1 MYRLNYYSIA
11 LIGVYILAFIIMQYG
26 AGNNWTEGLFSLPVI
41 AFIVLWSEKM
51 TGHLKHQN
59 NRQPLMAFGRDVF
72 IINYSV
78 VFSFVASLIFQRN
91 NVDARG
97 WWPVFII
104 MSEFYAILFGLV
116 FAVLALLLKP
126 QHDRYT
132 DRFAQALTISFISLT
147 FLPFYFKVGA
157 TGHIHTSTIWT
168 ILLFSVHLLVCLGV
182 GLREK
187 LQSGIVAK

>member
-26 AGNNWTEGLFSLPVI
+26 GGNNWTEGLFSLPVI
-41 AFIVLWSEKM
+41 AFIVFWSEKM
-51 TGHLKHQN
+51 TGHLKHQK
-59 NRQPLMAFGRDVF
+59 NRQSLMAFGRDVF

-97 WWPVFII
+97 WWPVLII

-116 FAVLALLLKP
+116 FAVLALLLKT
-126 QHDRYT
+126 QHDKYT
-132 DRFAQALTISFISLT
+132 ERFAQALAISFISLT
-147 FLPFYFKVGA
+147 FLPFYFNLGP
-157 TGHIHTSTIWT
+157 TDHIHTSTIWM
-168 ILLFSVHLLVCLGV
+168 ILLFSVHLFACLVSR
-182 GLREK
+182 LRK
-187 LQSGIVAK
+187 KPSS

>member
-11 LIGVYILAFIIMQYG
+11 LIGVYILAFITMQYG
-26 AGNNWTEGLFSLPVI
+26 ASNNWTEGLFSLPVI
-41 AFIVLWSEKM
+41 ALVVLWSEKM
-51 TGHLKHQN
+51 TGHLKHQK

-97 WWPVFII
+97 WWPVLII

-116 FAVLALLLKP
+116 FAVLAMLLKT

-132 DRFAQALTISFISLT
+132 DGFAQVMVIGFISLI
-147 FLPFYFKVGA
+147 FLPHYPDVGSL
-157 TGHIHTSTIWT
+157 GHVHSFNLLVVI
-168 ILLFSVHLLVCLGV
+168 LFSTHVLVCLGSQ
-182 GLREK
+182 LRRK
-187 LQSGIVAK
+187 L